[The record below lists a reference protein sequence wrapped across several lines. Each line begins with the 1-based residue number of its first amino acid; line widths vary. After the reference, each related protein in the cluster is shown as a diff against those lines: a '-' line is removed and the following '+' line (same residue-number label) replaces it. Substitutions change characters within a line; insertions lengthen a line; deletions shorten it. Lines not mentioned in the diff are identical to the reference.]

1 MLLYTAG
8 YAHWTVPALAAE
20 LTRLRAVCVDV
31 RMYPVSQRPAW
42 GGADLQAALEASGV
56 SYVHLPALGN
66 PNAGTGGPLA
76 LAHPDRGI
84 PWLLQ
89 CLKRQP
95 VVVLCQ
101 CPDWRS
107 CHRSLIVAAVQAA
120 APGIAI
126 AHLEPPPPAT
136 APGELLAL
144 TLYQPYAA
152 LVVAEALK
160 PGVGKHTE
168 TRSRATTYRG
178 WLAIHAAKG
187 GLSHREMMALI
198 RRPLIRAAVDVT
210 GVQCIEEFP
219 RGAVVAVARVR
230 DCVPTEQRYP
240 VPAPDDPNWHFGD
253 YTPGRWG
260 WELGPIIAL
269 PTPIPATGRQFLW
282 RWQAPPEVWARLG
295 ALG

>member
-76 LAHPDRGI
+76 LAHPERGI

-107 CHRSLIVAAVQAA
+107 CHRSLIVAAVCKLQPSSRHFSSFKTDIGFGQERGGASGGSPARRDDSASKSAA
-120 APGIAI
+120 MASKRACVTV
-126 AHLEPPPPAT
+126 AEPP
-136 APGELLAL
+136 
-144 TLYQPYAA
+144 
-152 LVVAEALK
+152 
-160 PGVGKHTE
+160 
-168 TRSRATTYRG
+168 R
-178 WLAIHAAKG
+178 
-187 GLSHREMMALI
+187 
-198 RRPLIRAAVDVT
+198 
-210 GVQCIEEFP
+210 
-219 RGAVVAVARVR
+219 
-230 DCVPTEQRYP
+230 
-240 VPAPDDPNWHFGD
+240 
-253 YTPGRWG
+253 
-260 WELGPIIAL
+260 
-269 PTPIPATGRQFLW
+269 
-282 RWQAPPEVWARLG
+282 
-295 ALG
+295 